1 MIRYALD
8 TNIVSFLMRRNP
20 HVEARLAAQPPEAI
34 HLPAIVLAELS
45 FGKYRNPARTASLE
59 TAIRHLRDC
68 YAVLNFDD
76 SAAEWYGLIRAGAR
90 QQPIGDRDLL
100 VAATCLAH
108 GCTLVTNNAREFGR
122 IPELRSEDWSLPA

>member
-20 HVEARLAAQPPEAI
+20 HVEARLLAEPPDAI

-45 FGKYRNPARTASLE
+45 FGKHKNPARAQALE
-59 TAIRHLRDC
+59 VAIRHLRDC
-68 YAVLNFDD
+68 YAILNFDD
-76 SAAEWYGLIRAGAR
+76 SAAEWYGLIRAHAL

-108 GCTLVTNNAREFGR
+108 GCILVTNNRREFGR
-122 IPELRSEDWSLPA
+122 IPELRCEDWSLHA